1 MKKLKLD
8 VETLAVDSF
17 RITGPSHGHRGT
29 VRGNEPTYTC
39 RTWEASCNT
48 LGLTCAYSCADVPS
62 CRISC

>member
-8 VETLAVDSF
+8 LDTLAVDSF
-17 RITGPSHGHRGT
+17 RPSAEPRGHRGT

-48 LGLTCAYSCADVPS
+48 LALTCAYSCADVPS
-62 CRISC
+62 CQISC